1 MSCLFLQNWPS
12 TSSSTVIR
20 EDHCWMAIPTFRRY
34 KGSHPHGVSDLQGGL
49 ELAVFKWYRS
59 KSKRPWCFFG
69 PNDLCYR
76 VSRVFRAQKKRGH
89 HVWTCLDLGSL
100 AARTCKQRMGS
111 TKLKST
117 WQCRSNL
124 GSTAGR
130 AAFFSFI
137 FMSGMWFYCI
147 WYGLYIWYM
156 YMCHGHN
163 DISTYNYIYLFDMYL
178 FMYNHHE

>member
-1 MSCLFLQNWPS
+1 MSFLP
-12 TSSSTVIR
+12 
-20 EDHCWMAIPTFRRY
+20 
-34 KGSHPHGVSDLQGGL
+34 
-49 ELAVFKWYRS
+49 
-59 KSKRPWCFFG
+59 CF
-69 PNDLCYR
+69 
-76 VSRVFRAQKKRGH
+76 
-89 HVWTCLDLGSL
+89 DLGSP

-130 AAFFSFI
+130 TDGDFWKSFSSLLFVHLHEWDVI
-137 FMSGMWFYCI
+137 LLYLI
-147 WYGLYIWYM
+147 WHIYIYIHDM